1 MGRSVQI
8 TTPIPT
14 LKEYGESLGISKT
27 RQASLI
33 RLVKGDSIPEQG
45 LNVRHRASSGSLKV
59 FRKKNTVLRIKDK
72 K

>member
-14 LKEYGESLGISKT
+14 LKEYGESLGLSKT

-33 RLVKGDSIPEQG
+33 RLVKGDNVPEQG
-45 LNVRHRASSGSLKV
+45 LNGRHRDTSASVEL
-59 FRKKNTVLRIKDK
+59 FRKKNTVLRIKNK